1 MIEYLY
7 DAIRATAGQDV
18 PVYATFANDDGTFMS
33 EGVVFMLHN
42 PDGSHLATVEGSYN
56 AETGQ
61 WTFTVPGKV
70 TAGRTGRHLYCFQ
83 QDGSELCFKK
93 PYYLM

>member
-7 DAIRATAGQDV
+7 DAIRAVAGQTV
-18 PVYATFANDDGTFMS
+18 PVYATFANDDGTFVS
-33 EGVVFMLHN
+33 EGVVFMLHG
-42 PDGSHLATVEGSYN
+42 PDGKHIATVEGSYN

-61 WTFTVPGKV
+61 WTFDVPGEA
-70 TAGRTGRHLYCFQ
+70 TAGRTGRHFYCFQ
-83 QDGSELCFKK
+83 HEGVNMCFLK